1 MPYDPAVPR
10 WPDLL
15 CPKDITDPQ
24 LINATMESPSPIVG
38 AGQSV
43 LSNAGLWQIKLIE
56 IPVFQVYGGNDL
68 LALWRSLFT
77 MRLQQGL
84 PVYMPFWDWKRGPV
98 ARGGLPLKPP
108 PTLFDDGS
116 RFSDGTSFDTAFGDV
131 SLAANASIGATS
143 ITVDVQD
150 LIERLGATPTAGDFI
165 SIEGRVY
172 LIGGAWKDDT
182 VARRW
187 TWSILPQLRDDLVA
201 GAWIEIRDPVCRM
214 VLEPSDRKKAALTR
228 DLGIIGRGTL
238 SFIEDRW

>member
-38 AGQSV
+38 AGQAV

-98 ARGGLPLKPP
+98 ARGGLPLRLPSVSY
-108 PTLFDDGS
+108 DGGA
-116 RFSDGTSFDTAFGDV
+116 RFSDATGFETEFNDVAVTTAAV
-131 SLAANASIGATS
+131 IGATS
-143 ITVDVQD
+143 LTVDVTP
-150 LIERLGATPTAGDFI
+150 LIESLGAAPVAGDFV

-172 LIGGAWKDDT
+172 LIGFAERDPD

-187 TWSILPQLRDDLVA
+187 NWSFLPQLREDIAA
-201 GAWIEIRDPVCRM
+201 GTRVEIRDPVCRM

-228 DLGIIGRGTL
+228 DLGILGRGTL